1 MEIEVNDNSKKRK
14 LHDDG
19 FSVLGDKNIIHMASK
34 RSKVSLKPIIC
45 CVGAN
50 HYTSC
55 QTIDALNSKSNEV
68 FKHDAL
74 IFTNVR

>member
-1 MEIEVNDNSKKRK
+1 MDIEGNDNSKKRK
-14 LHDDG
+14 IHDDG
-19 FSVLGDKNIIHMASK
+19 FSVLGEKNIIHMGSK
-34 RSKVSLKPIIC
+34 RSKPTLNSFIF
-45 CVGAN
+45 CVGQN

>member
-19 FSVLGDKNIIHMASK
+19 FSVLGEKNIIQMGSK
-34 RSKVSLKPIIC
+34 RSKAELNSFIC
-45 CVGAN
+45 CVGPN

-55 QTIDALNSKSNEV
+55 QTIDALNTKSDEL